1 MNLIQEDKNHLS
13 KKTITVYVISI
24 VVCIIAIAIV
34 VAVQVLGNDLI
45 NAIFGLQ
52 SRELKTEEEESLLKQ
67 GFDSIFTNTLETDA
81 EYNVAKIDS
90 EKDLV
95 YTEYEKQEKND
106 QNYDLNLYIPYMN
119 INDETIKK
127 YNNEI
132 NDIFIAKANSVYET
146 NNRNIIYSIQ
156 YKANIE
162 NGILSLIIKSI
173 LKEGPNPQQLV
184 IQTYNYDLINKR
196 EITLEDA
203 INLLGADKG
212 AVQNKIITEI
222 EDEEKKANDL
232 KALGYNIFERD
243 SKSDIY
249 KIENS
254 KQFFIYENNLYII
267 YAYGNDLLTSEMDM
281 VII

>member
-1 MNLIQEDKNHLS
+1 MNLIQKEEHLS
-13 KKTITVYVISI
+13 KKTIAIYVIAI
-24 VVCIIAIAIV
+24 VICIIAIAIV
-34 VAVQVLGNDLI
+34 VSMQVLGNDLI
-45 NAIFGLQ
+45 NSMFGLQ

-81 EYNVAKIDS
+81 EYNVSKIDN

-119 INDETIKK
+119 IDDETIKR
-127 YNNEI
+127 YNTEI

-162 NGILSLIIKSI
+162 QGILSLIIKSI

-243 SKSDIY
+243 STSDIY